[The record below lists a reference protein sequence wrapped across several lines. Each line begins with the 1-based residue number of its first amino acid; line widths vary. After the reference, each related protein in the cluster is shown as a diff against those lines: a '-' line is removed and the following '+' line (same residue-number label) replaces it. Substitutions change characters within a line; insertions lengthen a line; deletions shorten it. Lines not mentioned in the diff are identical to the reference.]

1 MSLWFVTPSYLRYEL
16 SEVCFEQRRRVIDRL
31 AEQGIEARCVIV
43 ADDDN
48 LDIARS
54 KGFDTLER
62 SNDGLGRK
70 VNDGYE
76 YAASQGA
83 EWMVFIGSDS
93 WIDPAF
99 ISPLPDSS
107 PNLVRSS
114 PAYCAVTP
122 DKLALLRVTHPT
134 NPAGPHIFHRDL
146 LARAKYRP
154 VADELMRN
162 IDSRTNAALAP
173 FKFTMRD
180 VHPLQYIGFR
190 APPMIT
196 SYGALWNRWGIAEY
210 DDPWSLLAEHYDADL
225 VDAARKV
232 LTA

>member
-1 MSLWFVTPSYLRYEL
+1 MSLYFITPAWQRYEL
-16 SEVCFEQRRRVIDRL
+16 SEVCFEQRKRVIDTLGER
-31 AEQGIEARCVIV
+31 GIEAHCVVI
-43 ADDDN
+43 ADDEN
-48 LDIARS
+48 VDIALS
-54 KGFDTLER
+54 KGFEVVKQN
-62 SNDGLGRK
+62 NDGLGRK
-70 VNDGYE
+70 VNDGYDA
-76 YAASQGA
+76 AASQGA
-83 EWMVFIGSDS
+83 EWMIFIGSDS

-99 ISPLPDSS
+99 IAPLPTDP

-122 DKLALLRVTHPT
+122 DRLALLRVTHPT

-173 FKFTMRD
+173 FKFSVRD
-180 VHPLQYIGFR
+180 VHPFQYIGFR

-225 VDAARKV
+225 VEAARRV
-232 LTA
+232 LNP

>member
-1 MSLWFVTPSYLRYEL
+1 MSLWFCTPAWQRYEL

-43 ADDDN
+43 ADDEN
-48 LDIARS
+48 LDLARS

-83 EWMVFIGSDS
+83 EWMIFIGSDS

-99 ISPLPDSS
+99 ITPLPTDP

-122 DKLALLRVTHPT
+122 DKLALLRVSHPT

-162 IDSRTNAALAP
+162 IDSRTNAALAS
-173 FKFTMRD
+173 FKFTTRD

-196 SYGALWNRWGIAEY
+196 SYGALWKRWGIAEY
-210 DDPWSLLAEHYDADL
+210 DDPWSLLAEHYDQDL

>member
-1 MSLWFVTPSYLRYEL
+1 MIYFVTPAWQRYEL
-16 SEVCFEQRRRVIDRL
+16 TAICLEQRKRVIDTL

-48 LDIARS
+48 LDIARD

-62 SNDGLGRK
+62 NNDGLGRR
-70 VNDGYE
+70 VNDGYA
-76 YAASQGA
+76 YAAAQGA

-93 WIDPAF
+93 WLDPAF
-99 ISPLPDSS
+99 IAPLPDG
-107 PNLVRSS
+107 PIDVVRSS

-134 NPAGPHIFHRDL
+134 NPAGPHVFHRGL
-146 LARAKYRP
+146 LARREFRP
-154 VADELMRN
+154 IDDTLMRN

-173 FKFTMRD
+173 FRFEVHD

-196 SYGALWNRWGIAEY
+196 SYGALWKRWGIAEY

-225 VDAARKV
+225 VGAVRG
-232 LTA
+232 LMTR